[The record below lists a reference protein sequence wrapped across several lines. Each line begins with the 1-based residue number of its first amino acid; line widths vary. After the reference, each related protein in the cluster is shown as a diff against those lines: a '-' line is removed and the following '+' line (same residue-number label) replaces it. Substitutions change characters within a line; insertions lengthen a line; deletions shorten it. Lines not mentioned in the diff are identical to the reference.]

1 MLSEKPVNSEQKTV
15 AAAFKE
21 VGENL
26 HGFDAASALM
36 DDFMSSPEMQIDKEP
51 SIETKPV

>member
-1 MLSEKPVNSEQKTV
+1 MLSEKPVNSEQKAV

-21 VGENL
+21 VRENL

-36 DDFMSSPEMQIDKEP
+36 DNFMSSPEMQIDKEV